1 MRNHAKI
8 LSCALVMV
16 AFAAGPGYAQVQTPA
31 DGSEATPPPT
41 ESSPTAPPSGGAI
54 VPGEAGPSPDGKK
67 GGKKEGYRPFTPEA
81 FQKDPQKGD
90 PGLLGQ
96 PFPKTP
102 EEASKT
108 LGVLLAEL
116 AKTDDYWLGLQISAT
131 VEKLWR
137 LPGGDTVNLLVD
149 RADMALQKN
158 ESEKAIK
165 FLDAAVD
172 LAPDYAE
179 AWNKRAFAHAR
190 LGHTDA
196 ALGDWRRVLA
206 LEPNH
211 FRALEGMGKHL
222 LEAGEK
228 KGALKAL
235 EQLLKVFPRMEGL
248 KTAVEDLRK
257 AVEGQGI

>member
-1 MRNHAKI
+1 MRKHAKI
-8 LSCALVMV
+8 LKYAAVL
-16 AFAAGPGYAQVQTPA
+16 AFWAAPGFAQVQTPA
-31 DGSEATPPPT
+31 DGSEATPPATQDKPAAEPPGNARVPET
-41 ESSPTAPPSGGAI
+41 TGPSGQ
-54 VPGEAGPSPDGKK
+54 EKK
-67 GGKKEGYRPFTPEA
+67 GEEKKGYRPFTPEA

-102 EEASKT
+102 EEANKT
-108 LGVLLAEL
+108 LGILLAEL

-190 LGHTDA
+190 LGHTDL